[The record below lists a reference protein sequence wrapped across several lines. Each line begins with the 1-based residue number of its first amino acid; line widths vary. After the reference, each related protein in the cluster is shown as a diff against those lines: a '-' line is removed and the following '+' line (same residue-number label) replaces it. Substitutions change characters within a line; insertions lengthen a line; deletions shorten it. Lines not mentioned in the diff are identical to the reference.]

1 MTYLLCLL
9 LALCYYSAFFKG
21 RGWAAGNDDP
31 CFTCLDCCLLDQV
44 ELVEEE
50 GSQPFCGIS

>member
-50 GSQPFCGIS
+50 GS